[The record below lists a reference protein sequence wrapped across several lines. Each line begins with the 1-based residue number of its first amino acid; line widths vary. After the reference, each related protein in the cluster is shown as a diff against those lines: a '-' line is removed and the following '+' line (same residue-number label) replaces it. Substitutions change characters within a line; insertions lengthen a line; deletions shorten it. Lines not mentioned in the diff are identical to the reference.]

1 MQKMIDYA
9 KREINVGNWITIAII
24 IFAAGGAYWQ
34 LSATETRLT
43 RHIEQDFTPV
53 ETKVDRLQ
61 RNMVPQDEID
71 DFVTEQQF
79 KALQQQNKQD
89 LESLKELMREIQ
101 SNTNQRLDYI
111 IERLDER

>member
-1 MQKMIDYA
+1 MKKMIDYA

-24 IFAAGGAYWQ
+24 IFAAGGAHWQ
-34 LSATETRLT
+34 LSATEQRLT

-53 ETKVDRLQ
+53 ETRVDRLQ
-61 RNMVPQDEID
+61 RKMVPQADID
-71 DFVTEQQF
+71 NFVTEQQF
-79 KALQQQNKQD
+79 NNLQRQNRQD

-111 IERLDER
+111 IERLDD